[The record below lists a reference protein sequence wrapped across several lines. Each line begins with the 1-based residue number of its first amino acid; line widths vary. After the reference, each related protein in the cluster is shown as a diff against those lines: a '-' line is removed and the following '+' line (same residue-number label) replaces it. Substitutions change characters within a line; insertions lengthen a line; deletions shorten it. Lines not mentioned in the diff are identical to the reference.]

1 MTSDRKLNSA
11 DRLHRLERQAL
22 ARREALQV
30 AHGVEET
37 IALRR
42 GRGEALIGPSQNTR
56 GPRATPYRRQPGLDW
71 LAAKGR
77 IDSCAKAAGERYG
90 AAFRRAR
97 HAESALPSSLNPHIR
112 TGRFTGPDPTEVM
125 ARGEAT
131 AAAAR
136 RLAEYRRRLSGQA
149 DLITACDL
157 VCGEEKTPRE
167 AVGPDRDAIR
177 LEAVLKVALDILSAD
192 M

>member
-1 MTSDRKLNSA
+1 MTGHRKLSST
-11 DRLHRLERQAL
+11 DRLHRLERQAS
-22 ARREALQV
+22 ARREALEV
-30 AHGVEET
+30 VRGVEESV
-37 IALRR
+37 ALRR
-42 GRGEALIGPSQNTR
+42 GRGEALIGPSHHTR

-77 IDSCAKAAGERYG
+77 IDSRTKAAGERYG

-97 HAESALPSSLNPHIR
+97 YAESTLPSSLKPHIR
-112 TGRFTGPDPTEVM
+112 TGRFTGPDPAEVM
-125 ARGEAT
+125 ARGEVT

-149 DLITACDL
+149 DLIAACDL

-167 AVGPDRDAIR
+167 AAGPDRDAIR
-177 LEAVLKVALDILSAD
+177 LEAVLKVALDILAAEV
-192 M
+192 

>member
-1 MTSDRKLNSA
+1 MSGRRKLDPTA
-11 DRLHRLERQAL
+11 RLRRLERQAG
-22 ARREALQV
+22 ARREAAEV
-30 AHGVEET
+30 AQGVEET
-37 IALRR
+37 VALRR
-42 GRGEALIGPSQNTR
+42 ARGEALIGPSPAAR

-77 IDSCAKAAGERYG
+77 IDSRAKAAGERYG

-97 HAESALPSSLNPHIR
+97 FEGSALPSSLNPHIR
-112 TGRFTGPDPTEVM
+112 TGRFTGPDPFEVM

-149 DLITACDL
+149 DLIAACDL

-167 AVGPDRDAIR
+167 AVGADRDSVR
-177 LEAVLKVALDILSAD
+177 LEAILKVALDILAAE